1 MRQAWGGVKNTA
13 EEPDIPWFKAGRIP
27 KGWITWGGRPFTSLE
42 PWHCAWCCDDL
53 CRDDL
58 PATLKI
64 TNGPMSHSDL
74 VTLQIP
80 EPGGLCGMVVPRT
93 SLAVP

>member
-1 MRQAWGGVKNTA
+1 MDEEA
-13 EEPDIPWFKAGRIP
+13 EAQR
-27 KGWITWGGRPFTSLE
+27 GWV
-42 PWHCAWCCDDL
+42 
-53 CRDDL
+53 
-58 PATLKI
+58 
-64 TNGPMSHSDL
+64 NGPMSHSDL